1 MRYQRMY
8 CEEAYL
14 EPSQRYLMECF
25 CLNSNKKILYL
36 LHAALEELLITWKYI
51 LKQKTYF

>member
-1 MRYQRMY
+1 MY

-14 EPSQRYLMECF
+14 EPSQRYLIECF

-36 LHAALEELLITWKYI
+36 LHAALEESLITWKYI